1 MKVGQIITAIDIG
14 TTKICVIIAQMN
26 EDNKL
31 EVKGIGTT
39 HSEGLKKGIVVDI
52 MKASASMHQAF
63 KEAETMAG
71 MKARNIFVGIAG
83 DHIKSQ
89 NTLGRISLTSGTSGT
104 EPVEITQQHIEDVI
118 TNSKN
123 NIKIQPGND
132 RLEIIHAIPQYFK
145 IDEQEGIMNPLSMSG
160 FNLSVYVHIV
170 MADINA
176 MKNIKKC
183 IEIAGYKVEDIYLE
197 PIASSNAVL
206 NDVEKQL
213 GSIIIDIGGGTTDI
227 VVFFKDSIRF
237 SAVLPVGGTN
247 ITQDLAIGL
256 HTSPQNAE
264 EIKVSKGE
272 SLAARISEDQLVEIE
287 GIGGREG
294 KKRKLRY
301 ITEIIEAR
309 MREIF
314 ESAYKLLSEQYD
326 LKKITAGLTLTG
338 GASLLKRSETLAEEI
353 FNMSTKVGY
362 PDLSKLAGP
371 TEQLQNPKF
380 ATSVGILYQ
389 AQNEIDNKNV
399 KIKNFRSSDP
409 ISEFFKKLLAYF
421 KDFV

>member
-1 MKVGQIITAIDIG
+1 MKVGQTITAIDVG
-14 TTKICVIIAQMN
+14 TTKICVIIAQYN
-26 EDNKL
+26 EENKL
-31 EVKGIGTT
+31 EVKGIGT
-39 HSEGLKKGIVVDI
+39 SISVGLKKGIVVDI
-52 MKASASMHQAF
+52 MKASASMHNAI

-71 MKARNIFVGIAG
+71 LKARNIFVGIAG
-83 DHIKSQ
+83 EHIKSQ
-89 NTLGRISLTSGTSGT
+89 NTLGRISLTSGSD
-104 EPVEITQQHIEDVI
+104 PVEISQQHIEDVI

-123 NIKIQPGND
+123 NIKIQQGND

-145 IDEQEGIMNPLSMSG
+145 IDEQQGIMNPLSMSG

-176 MKNIKKC
+176 MRNIKKC

-206 NDVEKQL
+206 NEVEKQL

-247 ITQDLAIGL
+247 ITQDLAVGL

-264 EIKVSKGE
+264 DIKINKGE
-272 SLAARISEDQLVEIE
+272 SLANTVPEDLLIEIE
-287 GIGGREG
+287 GIGGREA

-314 ESAYKLLSEQYD
+314 ETAYKLLNEQYD
-326 LKKITAGLTLTG
+326 LKKLTAGITLTG
-338 GASLLKRSETLAEEI
+338 GASLLKKSEDLAEEI
-353 FNMSTKVGY
+353 FNMSAKVGY
-362 PDLSKLAGP
+362 PNLSRLAGP

-389 AQNEIDNKNV
+389 AFDEIENKHV

-409 ISEFFKKLLAYF
+409 ITDFFKKLLANF
-421 KDFV
+421 KDYI

>member
-1 MKVGQIITAIDIG
+1 MKVGQTITAIDIG
-14 TTKICVIIAQMN
+14 TTKICVIIAILN
-26 EDNKL
+26 EESKL
-31 EVKGIGTT
+31 EVKGIGTCI
-39 HSEGLKKGIVVDI
+39 SDGLKKGIVVDI
-52 MKASASMHQAF
+52 MKASASMHSAI
-63 KEAETMAG
+63 KEAENMASI
-71 MKARNIFVGIAG
+71 KARNIFVGIAG

-89 NTLGRISLTSGTSGT
+89 NTLGRISLTSGSD
-104 EPVEITQQHIEDVI
+104 PVEILQQHIEDVI

-132 RLEIIHAIPQYFK
+132 RLEIMHAIPQYFK

-176 MKNIKKC
+176 MNNIKKC
-183 IEIAGYKVEDIYLE
+183 IEIAGYKVEAVYLE
-197 PIASSNAVL
+197 PIASANAVL
-206 NDVEKQL
+206 NEVEKQL

-227 VVFFKDSIRF
+227 VVFYKESIRF

-247 ITQDLAIGL
+247 ITQDLAVGL

-264 EIKVSKGE
+264 DIKINKGE
-272 SLAARISEDQLVEIE
+272 SIASTISEEQLIDIE
-287 GIGGREG
+287 GIGGREA

-314 ESAYKLLSEQYD
+314 ENSYKLLNDQYD
-326 LKKITAGLTLTG
+326 LKRITAGLTITG
-338 GASLLKRSETLAEEI
+338 GASLLRKSEILAEEI
-353 FNMSTKVGY
+353 FNMSTKVGF
-362 PDLSKLAGP
+362 PNVSRLAGP

-389 AQNEIDNKNV
+389 AYEEILKKNV
-399 KIKNFRSSDP
+399 KIKNFRNSDP
-409 ISEFFKKLLAYF
+409 FSAMLNKIKAFFKE
-421 KDFV
+421 FV

>member
-1 MKVGQIITAIDIG
+1 MKVGQTLTAIDIG
-14 TTKICVIIAQMN
+14 TTKICVIIAQLN
-26 EDNKL
+26 EENKL
-31 EVKGIGTT
+31 EVKGIGT
-39 HSEGLKKGIVVDI
+39 SLSDGLKKGIVVDI
-52 MKASASMHQAF
+52 MKASASMHNAF

-71 MKARNIFVGIAG
+71 IKARNIFVGIAG

-89 NTLGRISLTSGTSGT
+89 NTLGRISLTSGSD
-104 EPVEITQQHIEDVI
+104 PVEITQQHIEDVI

-176 MKNIKKC
+176 MNNIKKC

-206 NDVEKQL
+206 NEVEKQL

-227 VVFFKDSIRF
+227 VVFFKESIRF

-247 ITQDLAIGL
+247 ITQDLAVGL

-264 EIKVSKGE
+264 DIKISKGE
-272 SLAARISEDQLVEIE
+272 SLASVISEDQLVEIE

-294 KKRKLRY
+294 KKKKLRY

-314 ESAYKLLSEQYD
+314 EGAYKLLNEQYD
-326 LKKITAGLTLTG
+326 LKRITAGLTITG
-338 GASLLKRSETLAEEI
+338 GASLLRKSENLAEEI

-362 PDLSKLAGP
+362 PDISNLAGP

-389 AQNEIDNKNV
+389 AQKEIDNKNI

-409 ISEFFKKLLAYF
+409 ISVFFKKLLAYF